1 MMDKMVEIARFQYP
15 SQAQTLVALL
25 KSEGI
30 DCYVRNEV
38 SSQVMAG
45 YVDVGGARVELLE
58 SEVSRAIEIM
68 KANGYEIPDEDE
80 QTEQIKAISGWA
92 KHIPFLKNLSLER
105 QILFLLLLV
114 AVCVGLLVFMGSLL
128 SQN

>member
-1 MMDKMVEIARFQYP
+1 MDKMVEIARFQYP